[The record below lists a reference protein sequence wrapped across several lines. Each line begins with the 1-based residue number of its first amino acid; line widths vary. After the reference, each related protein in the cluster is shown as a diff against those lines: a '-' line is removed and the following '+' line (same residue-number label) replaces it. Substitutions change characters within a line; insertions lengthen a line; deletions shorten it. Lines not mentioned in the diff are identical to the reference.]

1 MMSSRSDA
9 SDKEGGNMNY
19 LVLVSHGGL
28 AQGLKSSLAMF
39 AAEKMD
45 QVIAVGLENGQSV
58 DEFAVVFREAIS
70 GLSTEDKV
78 VVLADIVGGS
88 PLTTALGVLE
98 EKDLL
103 QTATVLG
110 GMNLPMAI
118 TSAVMK
124 DMLEGLDLVAAVLPE
139 AQAALQEFQVVQAEE
154 EEDDDI

>member
-1 MMSSRSDA
+1 
-9 SDKEGGNMNY
+9 MNY
-19 LVLVSHGGL
+19 LVLVSHGGF
-28 AQGLKSSLAMF
+28 AQGLKTSLAMF
-39 AAEKMD
+39 AADKMD

-58 DEFAVVFREAIS
+58 DEFALVFREAVS
-70 GLSTEDKV
+70 GLTADDSV

-98 EKDLL
+98 EKGLL

-124 DMLEGLDLVAAVLPE
+124 DMLEGPDLVAADLPE
-139 AQAALQEFQVVQAEE
+139 AQAALQEFKVVQTEE

>member
-1 MMSSRSDA
+1 
-9 SDKEGGNMNY
+9 MNY
-19 LVLVSHGGL
+19 LVLVSHGGF
-28 AQGLKSSLAMF
+28 AQGLKTSLAMF
-39 AAEKMD
+39 AADKMD

-58 DEFAVVFREAIS
+58 DEFALVFREAVS
-70 GLSTEDKV
+70 GLTADDSV

-98 EKDLL
+98 EKGLL

-124 DMLEGLDLVAAVLPE
+124 DMLEGPDLVAAVLPE
-139 AQAALQEFQVVQAEE
+139 AQAALQEFKVVQTEE

>member
-1 MMSSRSDA
+1 
-9 SDKEGGNMNY
+9 MNY

-58 DEFAVVFREAIS
+58 DEFALVFREAVS
-70 GLSTEDKV
+70 GLTADDSV

-98 EKDLL
+98 EKGLL

-124 DMLEGLDLVAAVLPE
+124 DMLEGPDLVAAVLPE
-139 AQAALQEFQVVQAEE
+139 AQAALQEFKVVQTEE